1 MKKFQQFETS
11 VNEDGSVNILK
22 VPIFKMGKHKGT
34 DFDDALVDEIID
46 NHQTLKSD
54 DDYLPSVIIGHNDD
68 SGEKEAEG
76 FLDNLLKE
84 EGIVY
89 ADIVKVPEETFSEAL
104 KKRKYPHRSVEYN
117 PTKKVFSAL
126 ALLGGT
132 APHHKLPIMEFAND
146 DQHLRIDF
154 AEVDLE
160 SAIVQDEKLRKI
172 RDLWWKMMEFIDK
185 VLYDN
190 DKDEPTKEKEIK
202 SLLDQGTGL
211 LGEAAKNYREVNPM
225 STKFSEEDKQK
236 FLEEQ
241 NAQFKEKFGI
251 SPEEAVTQNKKFK
264 EDQEK
269 AISAARA
276 ETIKSFAE
284 KLKNPNGHRL
294 VASLVDEMIVPFMES
309 LPADAQPLKFKEDE
323 KETELSQ
330 VDFFQNLVE
339 KMVSFAAEGK
349 LQVEFNEQTKHGKPE
364 KVTLFDSLPNMSQDD
379 LAIHKKAVS
388 FQEADPNLSYFD
400 AVVKAT
406 EKK

>member
-11 VNEDGSVNILK
+11 VNDDGSVNILK

-34 DFDDALVDEIID
+34 DFNDDLVDEIIG
-46 NHQTLKSD
+46 NHQYLKAE

-89 ADIVKVPEETFSEAL
+89 ADIVKVPEETFSDSL

-117 PTKKVFSAL
+117 PAKKVFSAL

-160 SAIVQDEKLRKI
+160 TAIKQDDKLRKI

-190 DKDEPTKEKEIK
+190 DKDEATKEKEIK
-202 SLLDQGTGL
+202 SLLEQGTNL
-211 LGEAAKNYREVNPM
+211 LGTEAKNYREDNPM
-225 STKFSEEDKQK
+225 STNFSEEDKKK
-236 FLEEQ
+236 FLDEQ
-241 NAQFKEKFGI
+241 NAQFKEKYGI
-251 SPEEAVTQNKKFK
+251 SPEEAVTLNKKFK

-276 ETIKSFAE
+276 EAIKNFAE
-284 KLKNPNGHRL
+284 KLKDPNGSRL

-309 LPADAQPLKFKEDE
+309 LPAETQPLKFKEDDN
-323 KETELSQ
+323 ETEVSQ
-330 VDFFQNLVE
+330 IDFFQNLVD

-349 LQVEFNEQTKHGKPE
+349 LQVAFEEQTKHGAPE
-364 KVTLFDSLPNMSQDD
+364 KTTIFDGMPNMSQDN
-379 LAIHKKAVS
+379 LAIHKKAVA
-388 FQEADPNLSYFD
+388 FQEENPQLSYFD